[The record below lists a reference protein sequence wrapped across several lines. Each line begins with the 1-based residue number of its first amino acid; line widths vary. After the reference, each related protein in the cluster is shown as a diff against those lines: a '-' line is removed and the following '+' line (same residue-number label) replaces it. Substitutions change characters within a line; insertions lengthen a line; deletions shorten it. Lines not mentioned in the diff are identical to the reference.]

1 MSLGSLRLSNLTLI
15 AVVDD
20 DEAVREALCDL
31 LQVEGLGARGFA
43 GAVAFLDDYAPK
55 RFDLVITDIRMP
67 QVDGFEFLRRLR
79 TVEVAPPVIVLTS
92 LSDDATRAHAVAE
105 GARACLTKPVTDAAL
120 LELVG
125 SILGRHVTASP
136 EG

>member
-1 MSLGSLRLSNLTLI
+1 LSSPPLI

-31 LQVEGLGARGFA
+31 FQVEGLSARGFE
-43 GAVAFLDDYAPK
+43 GAAAFLHGYAPN

-79 TVEVAPPVIVLTS
+79 TVEAAPPAIVLTS
-92 LSDDATRAHAVAE
+92 LSDDATRAQAVAE
-105 GARACLTKPVTDAAL
+105 GACACLTKPVTDAAL

-125 SILGRHVTASP
+125 SILGRRATDAP